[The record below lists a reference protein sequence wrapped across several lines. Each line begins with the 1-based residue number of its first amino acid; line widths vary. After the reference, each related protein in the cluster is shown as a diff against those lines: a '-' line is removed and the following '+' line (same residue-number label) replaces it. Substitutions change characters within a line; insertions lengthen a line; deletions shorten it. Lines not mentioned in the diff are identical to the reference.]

1 MPKLYNTVTKKF
13 SWHPDSYIGQFPFIL
28 EDEAAAQ
35 GIVDAEVVVEEVVE
49 TPKPKKK
56 KKAAYKS
63 DAVDGDGDGL
73 VQDGTVFQR
82 EAGTELSE
90 EEVAA
95 LNESAENEVSE

>member
-56 KKAAYKS
+56 KAAYKP

-95 LNESAENEVSE
+95 LDESAENEVSE

>member
-56 KKAAYKS
+56 KAAYKS

-95 LNESAENEVSE
+95 LDESAENEVSE